1 LAQSNAANT
10 SSSPFAHGQVISF
23 GDGQQA
29 IIVQNPDQSGT
40 PQIIQIPS
48 NMSLPNGGQI
58 SIGQSNSNQL
68 VSPNQAI
75 TIPANG
81 LGNVIMMMPSGVAG
95 APTNAGLPQS
105 IQRLNF
111 TNTTNNNGQI
121 PTNGA
126 SNIVLQQPVQQQQQQ
141 TTTHQQ
147 SNSGANTPNSDTAE
161 EEPLYVNAKQYNRIL
176 KRRLARAKLENE
188 GRIPKNRQVRE
199 EIFEKFYLIKMLFS

>member
-1 LAQSNAANT
+1 M
-10 SSSPFAHGQVISF
+10 ISF

-29 IIVQNPDQSGT
+29 IIVQNSDQSGT

-58 SIGQSNSNQL
+58 SIGQPNSNQL

-81 LGNVIMMMPSGVAG
+81 LGNVIMMMPGGVAG
-95 APTNAGLPQS
+95 ATTNAGLPQT

-111 TNTTNNNGQI
+111 TNTTTNSAQI
-121 PTNGA
+121 ATNGA
-126 SNIVLQQPVQQQQQQ
+126 SNIVLQQPVQQQQT

-176 KRRLARAKLENE
+176 KRRIARAKLENE
-188 GRIPKNRQVRE
+188 GRIPKNRQVRST
-199 EIFEKFYLIKMLFS
+199 YFST

>member
-1 LAQSNAANT
+1 
-10 SSSPFAHGQVISF
+10 VISF

-29 IIVQNPDQSGT
+29 IIVQNSDQSGT

-58 SIGQSNSNQL
+58 AIGQHNTNQL

-95 APTNAGLPQS
+95 ATTNAALPQT
-105 IQRLNF
+105 IQRINF
-111 TNTTNNNGQI
+111 TNAATNSAQI
-121 PTNGA
+121 ATNGA
-126 SNIVLQQPVQQQQQQ
+126 SNIILQQPVQQQQQ
-141 TTTHQQ
+141 TTNQQ

-188 GRIPKNRQVRE
+188 GRIPKNRQVRLPSTCRD
-199 EIFEKFYLIKMLFS
+199 LINLFKL